1 MLGTGCKNRKT
12 NATYLDSTSVNTQ
25 INRRLIRIDSIT
37 VTDLDGNLHTTITK
51 HYVTDSSK

>member
-12 NATYLDSTSVNTQ
+12 NATHLDSTSVNTQ